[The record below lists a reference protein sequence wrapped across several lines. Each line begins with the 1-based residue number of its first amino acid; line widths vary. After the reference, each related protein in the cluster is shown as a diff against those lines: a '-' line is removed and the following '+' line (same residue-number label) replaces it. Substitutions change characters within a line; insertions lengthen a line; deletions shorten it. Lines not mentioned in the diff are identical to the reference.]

1 MLAPADLPVQKMFDA
16 VDKLRHANRLGEL
29 IESFELFDLYRP
41 QDVQAEKSMA
51 FRIRLSTLGDEAISD
66 EQADAA
72 VQAVVAALEPLG
84 AKLRS

>member
-1 MLAPADLPVQKMFDA
+1 
-16 VDKLRHANRLGEL
+16 
-29 IESFELFDLYRP
+29 
-41 QDVQAEKSMA
+41 MA